1 MIRAYATYIQFT
13 VDDTWNI
20 ELYKALIDALIMYVV
35 FFCLFFFLRHKFSDI
50 LFVLK
55 MSM

>member
-20 ELYKALIDALIMYVV
+20 KLYKALIDALIMYVV